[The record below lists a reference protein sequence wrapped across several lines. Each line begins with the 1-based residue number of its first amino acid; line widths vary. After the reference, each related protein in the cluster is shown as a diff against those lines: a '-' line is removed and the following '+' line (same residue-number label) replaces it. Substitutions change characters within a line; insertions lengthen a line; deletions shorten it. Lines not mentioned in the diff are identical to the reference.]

1 MSLLRVSTS
10 SLARVSK
17 APTFV
22 MATRGYADGP
32 TDKAGAT
39 ASSQGWSKREQ
50 VSSTMQSQSLRRKN
64 VVMTDYFFLHRI
76 GYGQAQENQY
86 VQQAEKEKLAK
97 LRESIKKQREH
108 LDEVCRTLA
117 FHKALSKPLDV
128 RKLTIDPF
136 DFIRPAQVE
145 SQLNN
150 LDKK

>member
-17 APTFV
+17 APTFA

-32 TDKAGAT
+32 TNKAGAT
-39 ASSQGWSKREQ
+39 ASSQGWNKRE
-50 VSSTMQSQSLRRKN
+50 
-64 VVMTDYFFLHRI
+64 
-76 GYGQAQENQY
+76 QAQENQY
-86 VQQAEKEKLAK
+86 VQQAEKEKLQK

-108 LDEVCRTLA
+108 LDEV
-117 FHKALSKPLDV
+117 
-128 RKLTIDPF
+128 
-136 DFIRPAQVE
+136 E